1 MFELL
6 IILFAA
12 MWGILFYTYREVFS
26 PWSVTLLV
34 WIAVMSAYAFTDHG
48 LYPATSQFTEAIS
61 IWVPGFCLSSY
72 AAFHLTPAYKGVRW
86 KQNPDV
92 IRLLF
97 IFTAVIA
104 PFAFYKALSFA
115 LSSGSPADLMFNLR
129 DQAINDKGFS
139 LGFLGYFVH
148 VAYVLLLVNL
158 DRRSIDRKGLC
169 LATILCLIFF
179 FTTLSKQ
186 VFFMIAVSLLYLL
199 YVYKR
204 ITLKPF
210 LYFGAAFLFLGILF
224 TAVRS
229 VNSGSE
235 ETFTFMDLLVMYIV
249 SPVSAFCYDSPESAA
264 IWGENTFRGLY
275 NIGNALGL
283 TFKQPADLI
292 QSFIYIPLPT
302 NVYTMMSPYFKDF
315 GYDGLLVFSVLEG
328 AITGC
333 IYKYAESGHNVVR
346 LLYTYLLT
354 MLILQ
359 YFDETFFMGMSRF
372 LQIIVLVLL
381 CYTKVTFGKE
391 EKSIQ
396 PAT

>member
-1 MFELL
+1 MFVAL
-6 IILFAA
+6 IIIFSA
-12 MWGILFYTYREVFS
+12 MWGLLYYTYREVFS

-34 WIAVMSAYAFTDHG
+34 WIAVMSAYTFTDHG
-48 LYPATSQFTEAIS
+48 LYPATSQFTNAIS
-61 IWVPGFCLSSY
+61 IWVPCFCLSSY

-92 IRLLF
+92 IRVLF
-97 IFTAVIA
+97 VCTAIIA
-104 PFAFYKALSFA
+104 PFAFYKALTFA
-115 LSSGSPADLMFNLR
+115 LSSGSPSDLMFNLR
-129 DQAINDKGFS
+129 DQTINDKGFS
-139 LGFLGYFVH
+139 LGILGYFVH
-148 VAYVLLLVNL
+148 VAYVLLLVSL
-158 DRRSIDRKGLC
+158 DRESLSRKQLC
-169 LATILCLIFF
+169 FAVLLCLIFF

-186 VFFMIAVSLLYLL
+186 IFFMIAVSLLYLL

-210 LYFGAAFLFLGILF
+210 LYFGAAFLFLGIFF
-224 TAVRS
+224 TAARS
-229 VNSGSE
+229 VNSSQE
-235 ETFTFMDLLVMYIV
+235 DTFTFVDLLVMYVV
-249 SPVSAFCYDSPESAA
+249 SPVSAFCYDTPESAA

-275 NIGNALGL
+275 NIGNALGF
-283 TFKQPADLI
+283 TFKQPAAAI

-315 GYDGLLVFSVLEG
+315 GYEGLFVFSVLEG
-328 AITGC
+328 AVTGC

-346 LLYTYLLT
+346 LLYAYLLT

-359 YFDETFFMGMSRF
+359 YFDESFFMGMSRF

-391 EKSIQ
+391 EEYIL